1 MPRVKTYVS
10 LCLALVSGAALA
22 AVATP
27 TIHASLQQQQAFRNA
42 MLRGNANTA
51 LRILQEGGES
61 TFTTAIYRDQL
72 EYRLPQMMDATRE
85 CRDRSFKTG
94 DGKTAMYCNGFV
106 FSAGWILGNAKAAF
120 RALAWHRKY
129 GAVIWAKEHPGEKL
143 SLAFPMVDVA
153 KLARSIPAY
162 SAVVTSGAPVT
173 VPYVAAVANPA
184 GSLNREEPNKE
195 LASTGRPSRSVV
207 RVDVSGHRVEA
218 LIDTGDPRALIV
230 SASQAKALGLRS
242 LVAGLPQGIDRWGQS
257 PVPAAAAGWVL
268 VAKLTLGPLRVRN
281 LMAIVIPDR
290 YNAGNPGVRIGLPL
304 LARFNTVDF
313 QPSSMVVNAPAVP
326 CGDAVP
332 MTYAS
337 YPNLDGA
344 LVFPAEVNGNP
355 INAMID
361 TGSIDWLIV
370 GPRLIPKAAAQVA
383 AANERVRNW
392 KSTDVRIGTAKTLS
406 ADGAALMYVGLPKTV
421 DADFGYPQPWL
432 KSARFDFS
440 AMKICLFPRG
450 APTSTW
456 LARKPSKALIT
467 VSPSVSLSHPAP
479 HHHRRA
485 FQVPELKGM
494 DLYPGDAVMD
504 RYARPPPPWLHV
516 DIHCAIVNGNAYIDG
531 TVAGNYGRP
540 ISGAVIY
547 QGHGDAVTG
556 SVTSSQSGQIHG
568 VEPLTGHVVAPRG
581 LSKFPMHCVAPGV
594 KVGTPSH
601 AAQHGDRQGA
611 G

>member
-72 EYRLPQMMDATRE
+72 EYRLPQMMDAARE

-207 RVDVSGHRVEA
+207 RVDVNGHRVE
-218 LIDTGDPRALIV
+218 
-230 SASQAKALGLRS
+230 
-242 LVAGLPQGIDRWGQS
+242 
-257 PVPAAAAGWVL
+257 
-268 VAKLTLGPLRVRN
+268 
-281 LMAIVIPDR
+281 
-290 YNAGNPGVRIGLPL
+290 
-304 LARFNTVDF
+304 
-313 QPSSMVVNAPAVP
+313 
-326 CGDAVP
+326 
-332 MTYAS
+332 
-337 YPNLDGA
+337 
-344 LVFPAEVNGNP
+344 
-355 INAMID
+355 
-361 TGSIDWLIV
+361 
-370 GPRLIPKAAAQVA
+370 
-383 AANERVRNW
+383 
-392 KSTDVRIGTAKTLS
+392 
-406 ADGAALMYVGLPKTV
+406 
-421 DADFGYPQPWL
+421 
-432 KSARFDFS
+432 
-440 AMKICLFPRG
+440 
-450 APTSTW
+450 
-456 LARKPSKALIT
+456 
-467 VSPSVSLSHPAP
+467 
-479 HHHRRA
+479 
-485 FQVPELKGM
+485 
-494 DLYPGDAVMD
+494 
-504 RYARPPPPWLHV
+504 
-516 DIHCAIVNGNAYIDG
+516 
-531 TVAGNYGRP
+531 
-540 ISGAVIY
+540 
-547 QGHGDAVTG
+547 
-556 SVTSSQSGQIHG
+556 
-568 VEPLTGHVVAPRG
+568 
-581 LSKFPMHCVAPGV
+581 
-594 KVGTPSH
+594 
-601 AAQHGDRQGA
+601 
-611 G
+611 